1 MPKYRLVFALCTVAC
16 LFVGTFAVISIAKNQ
31 SKASESEQALWNLEH
46 EYWRHVQDN
55 DLPAYLTLWHQDFL
69 GWPLVSAA
77 PVRKDHITDWIASQT
92 SKGLHFNAGELR
104 PAAIHVTG
112 DIAVAYYWMTYSW
125 QDKDGKG
132 DSRTTRVTHT
142 WLKEGNVWRI
152 IGGMSMQETA
162 PRQP

>member
-1 MPKYRLVFALCTVAC
+1 MAC
-16 LFVGTFAVISIAKNQ
+16 LVAGAFAVISIAKGQ
-31 SKASESEQALWNLEH
+31 SRAPDNDQAFWNLEH

-55 DLPAYLTLWHQDFL
+55 DLSAYLTLWHKDFL

-77 PVRKDHITDWIASQT
+77 PVRKDHITDWITSQT
-92 SKGLHFNAGELR
+92 SKGLHFNAGELK
-104 PAAIHVTG
+104 PAAMQRTG

-152 IGGMSMQETA
+152 IGGMSMQESA